1 MKIAVSSTG
10 DSLQSQIDPR
20 FGRCKN
26 FLVVDATDSSFTSVE
41 NKAQFEG
48 HGAGISAAQLLINL
62 GVKAVISGHV
72 GPNAFQALSAANIK
86 MYTDS
91 GIVLETIKKF
101 NEGKLMQLTQPQKAM
116 YGRGS
121 DGGGR
126 GQGRRRS

>member
-10 DSLQSQIDPR
+10 DSIQSQIDPR
-20 FGRCKN
+20 FGRCRN
-26 FLVVDATDSSFTSVE
+26 FLVIEATDLSFTSVE

-62 GVKAVISGHV
+62 GVKAVISGNV

-86 MYTDS
+86 MYSDS
-91 GIVLETIKKF
+91 GIVLVAIKKF
-101 NEGKLMQLTQPQKAM
+101 NEGKLMQLTQPQKAV
-116 YGRGS
+116 YGRGA
-121 DGGGR
+121 GGGG